1 MREDDVWREEMSDVL
16 MEREAD
22 VSVSEREM
30 REETEMDDEL
40 PDIFISVRLSVP
52 SVRSVKSEEDEN
64 AVSMEMLNALR
75 ERDTPSTL
83 KKDALPDVI
92 FNVTSEVVVIGVSE
106 AEGAFVVRGESVR
119 E

>member
-1 MREDDVWREEMSDVL
+1 MNEVSIEMV
-16 MEREAD
+16 
-22 VSVSEREM
+22 
-30 REETEMDDEL
+30 
-40 PDIFISVRLSVP
+40 
-52 SVRSVKSEEDEN
+52 
-64 AVSMEMLNALR
+64 NALR

-92 FNVTSEVVVIGVSE
+92 CNVASLVVVIGVSE